1 MSEQEFVIALM
12 SSIIIKTKREL
23 ELTSYEKSFL
33 KELESNFDG
42 LDEEK
47 QNNLL
52 LITEL
57 VEFKAAEDR
66 GEVQ

>member
-1 MSEQEFVIALM
+1 MSEQEFVIAIM

>member
-12 SSIIIKTKREL
+12 SSIIIKTKREI